1 MGQLHCIYNCMERGF
16 QYLTL
21 CLWVWKFLLRCRNY
35 RIWLQVCS
43 IPRCLNI
50 FSRKVQRSSL
60 EWTLLPSVFQQL
72 SDYLQVYIDLCAS
85 CWNAKLQTFVSPV
98 SDLQC
103 WSVFGLSISWDGMI
117 AYTFL
122 PVILLPQVLTRL
134 WELTDKMLVV
144 TPVRWEVWMMDLIN
158 LSPKV
163 HKIFIV
169 HSLQDLPD
177 I

>member
-103 WSVFGLSISWDGMI
+103 WSVFGLSIPWDGMI

-122 PVILLPQVLTRL
+122 PVILLPQALGVDGQDACSHLSEMGGVNAGSDKLVLRCTKFL
-134 WELTDKMLVV
+134 LYIL
-144 TPVRWEVWMMDLIN
+144 
-158 LSPKV
+158 
-163 HKIFIV
+163 F
-169 HSLQDLPD
+169 LQDLPD